1 MRDPYNN
8 QKQPSRAS
16 PSSPISTATTSP
28 LKPSKLTSKSI
39 TWINSSASATR
50 FREVHSLPPQSSV
63 NQLNQKTAPRN
74 AGLFFCQLV
83 RHGDVASLRS
93 FGSLFDCELDLL
105 TFLQVAETIALNGGE
120 MDKNVLAAFALD
132 EAEALRSIEPLDCT
146 GNSFRHCI
154 CLLWQKKRF
163 LGVLSVP
170 SEDKTKQPT
179 ESNRELWLFFKPT

>member
-1 MRDPYNN
+1 MRLAIFSDIHGNDFAFETVEVDIKKHNVDQLVCLGDAIQGGP
-8 QKQPSRAS
+8 QP
-16 PSSPISTATTSP
+16 AT
-28 LKPSKLTSKSI
+28 
-39 TWINSSASATR
+39 
-50 FREVHSLPPQSSV
+50 QSSV

-154 CLLWQKKRF
+154 CLLWQK
-163 LGVLSVP
+163 
-170 SEDKTKQPT
+170 
-179 ESNRELWLFFKPT
+179 